1 MHDEHE
7 NDVPHDFPGKMWSK
21 GSLSKIHYDKNDPK
35 RFIEEAGVDRGGDDI
50 ITITREDTGAKI
62 PLDPQNPAATQPL
75 DSILAAYHKASLTDY
90 QDIHEMM
97 FAEIAE
103 SYPGSPL
110 PAAAVE
116 VFRYEFDAARAMSM
130 MGDKASEFNDF
141 IYERT
146 ESTPDTQEELEGLM
160 WEIAEE
166 SIEKFGIKTNYRS
179 SMRPVEDTG
188 SLMSMTVSLYREN
201 SDGSINEEFFDV
213 IVGEESPADPATDI
227 VASLIAGLLSLSITR
242 DYVDLV
248 ARSYTTVNEDDL
260 RLVVSGFRQL
270 FIDLANTVRISK
282 NFFS

>member
-21 GSLSKIHYDKNDPK
+21 GSLSKVHYDKNDPK
-35 RFIEEAGVDRGGDDI
+35 RFIEKAGVDRSGDDV

-62 PLDPQNPAATQPL
+62 FLDPQNPAATQPL
-75 DSILAAYHKASLTDY
+75 DSVLVAHHKTSLTDY

-103 SYPGSPL
+103 SYPGSAL

-116 VFRYEFDAARAMSM
+116 VFRYEFDAARAMCM

-141 IYERT
+141 IHERA